1 MQILF
6 AKLRT
11 IQNMQ
16 LAKFMQKFI
25 TKFPEIEI
33 PIQIEIILIEFYRI
47 GVFNNLYSSY
57 KFYYYIVII
66 YLSIYYCS
74 PFVRC
79 YRC

>member
-6 AKLRT
+6 AILRT

-57 KFYYYIVII
+57 KFHSKLI
-66 YLSIYYCS
+66 YLLLLL
-74 PFVRC
+74 
-79 YRC
+79 